1 MKPQVINRCV
11 FMLLR
16 EIVFV
21 TDTTWFKDSPSYGMY
36 TAFYLFIF
44 KEIKLHNMERLD
56 KIRAK
61 YHYFHCLL
69 LITEV
74 TVK

>member
-1 MKPQVINRCV
+1 MKSQVINWCV

-21 TDTTWFKDSPSYGMY
+21 TDITWFKDSPLNGMY

-56 KIRAK
+56 KIGAK
-61 YHYFHCLL
+61 YHYFHCSL

-74 TVK
+74 TMK

>member
-1 MKPQVINRCV
+1 MKPQVINWCV

-16 EIVFV
+16 ERIFV
-21 TDTTWFKDSPSYGMY
+21 TDTTWFKDSPLYDMY

-44 KEIKLHNMERLD
+44 KEIKLHNMERVD
-56 KIRAK
+56 KIGAE
-61 YHYFHCLL
+61 YHYFHCSL